1 MLDMLICVCAAL
13 DARAAAGVRPAAT
26 ATLRDNN
33 TAPVPAPRAGRLVL
47 PGEKC
52 VSPRRLLPGVRV
64 MAPKRAATP
73 EATPAGPWLAWSR
86 DTGPL
91 RAVLA
96 VPWRPRR
103 ETRLSRRHPCTPLL
117 FLYCNKVKLH
127 CAGDVVA
134 GLERGRLCCRNHSRR
149 LYRRK
154 ARAEECRPSPWALTV
169 PDPVVE
175 IAAR

>member
-1 MLDMLICVCAAL
+1 METIPSFAPLASRLAAHAAAIRPVDGARDDWAKVAALVMCALLDMLICVCAAL

-73 EATPAGPWLAWSR
+73 EATSAGPWLAWSR

-103 ETRLSRRHPCTPLL
+103 ETRLSRLHLCTPLL
-117 FLYCNKVKLH
+117 F
-127 CAGDVVA
+127 
-134 GLERGRLCCRNHSRR
+134 
-149 LYRRK
+149 
-154 ARAEECRPSPWALTV
+154 
-169 PDPVVE
+169 
-175 IAAR
+175 